1 MINLN
6 IARNHRKVKVIYIL
20 KFMALHKDFPKDPY
34 AILDP
39 NIRWFPADEDLREKG
54 FDKLIPPLVATLR
67 KEVKKWRD
75 KNYDGASETS
85 KSLLNWWFKEEHILY
100 NSDGSTY
107 NFRYYFAQREALE
120 TVVWLY
126 EVAKVKDKYDLIRY
140 NSTGILSPQMFTEE
154 WLRFVIKMATG
165 AGKTKVMS
173 LIVAWA
179 YFHKLYE
186 PQSDL
191 AKNFLLITPNVI
203 VFERIKSD
211 FEGNRIFFSDPILPD
226 NGYQGQNWQDDFQV
240 TVHLQDDL
248 KNISDTGNIFLTNI
262 HRVFEGNVNEATF
275 EDEDTSE
282 YFLGGKPVK
291 KTNDSTVDLGMII
304 RDIDELIVINDEA
317 HHLHDP
323 KSAWVKS
330 IEDIDNRL
338 KQKGTKLSLQLD
350 LTATP
355 KKNDGSIF
363 VQTISDY
370 PLVEAIHQ
378 RIVKQPVVP
387 DGASRGKLKENQSS
401 LFSEKYRDYINLGIE
416 EWRKTYKELEPT
428 GKKSIL
434 FIMTD
439 DTKNCDE
446 VAEYIETSF
455 ADLKGAVLTIHTNK
469 SGEIS
474 ETVSGKNKEELEK
487 LRKQANEIDSLE
499 SPFKVIISVM
509 MLKEGW
515 DVKNVTTIVGLRPYA
530 SDSKIL
536 PEQTLGRGLRRM
548 YFGRDD
554 INEYVSV
561 IGTPAFMDFVE
572 SIKGEGV
579 LLEKRLMGSGSKPI
593 TPMVI
598 EVDKDNPKKDIE
610 KLDIEIPVMS
620 PRIQR
625 EYKNLADLNV
635 STFEINKVKI
645 KSFNEEEKREIVF
658 KDVVDEKTHHT
669 TTLSGDIEPNPQSV
683 IGFFTQATMRE
694 LRLFG
699 CYDVL
704 FGKVKE
710 FIQGYFFDGEINL
723 SDLNVLRNLS
733 EPEYVKLIRD
743 TFKKAINDLTVQDRG
758 DAEIKNYIKIS
769 EARPFVVNDKSYIP
783 NPKKSVFN
791 KIVGDSDFELE
802 FSGFLENCDDVVS
815 YAKNFQ
821 NKEANALRIEY
832 KNSEGFIA
840 TYYPDFF
847 VKLDDKNVY
856 IIETKGREDEDDKL
870 KFERLEKWCE
880 DVNNRQSRIIYK
892 ALYIKQEGYE
902 KDKAKNFNELVRLFS
917 K

>member
-1 MINLN
+1 
-6 IARNHRKVKVIYIL
+6 
-20 KFMALHKDFPKDPY
+20 MALHKDFPKDPY

-39 NIRWFPADEDLREKG
+39 SIRWFPADEVLREKG

-67 KEVKKWRD
+67 KEVREWRNR
-75 KNYDGASETS
+75 KYDGASETS
-85 KSLLNWWFKEEHILY
+85 KALLSWWFKEEHIIY
-100 NSDGSTY
+100 NKDGSSY

-120 TVVWLY
+120 TVIWLY

-140 NSTGILSPQMFTEE
+140 NSTGILSPQMFTED

-173 LIVAWA
+173 LVVAWA
-179 YFHKLYE
+179 YFHRLYE
-186 PQSDL
+186 PDSDL

-203 VFERIKSD
+203 VFERIKND
-211 FEGNRIFFSDPILPD
+211 FAGNRIFFTDPVLPD
-226 NGYQGQNWQDDFQV
+226 NGYQGQNWQDDFQI
-240 TVHLQDDL
+240 TLHLQDDL
-248 KNISDTGNIFLTNI
+248 RGISNTGNIFLTNI
-262 HRVFEGNVNEATF
+262 HRVFESDVNEASE

-282 YFLGGKPVK
+282 YFLGDKPVI
-291 KTNDSTVDLGMII
+291 KTNDSIVDLGMIV
-304 RDIDELIVINDEA
+304 RDIDELIIINDEA

-330 IEDIDNRL
+330 ILDIDNRL

-387 DGASRGKLKENQSS
+387 DEASRGKLKEKQSA
-401 LFSEKYRDYINLGIE
+401 LFSEKYRDFINLGVE
-416 EWRKTYKELEPT
+416 EWKKAYREHKKTN
-428 GKKSIL
+428 KKAIL

-474 ETVSGKNKEELEK
+474 ENVSGKNKDELNI
-487 LRKQANEIDSLE
+487 LRKQANNIDSLD
-499 SPFKVIISVM
+499 SPYKVIVSVM

-548 YFGRDD
+548 YFGRED
-554 INEYVSV
+554 IDEYVSV

-579 LLEKRLMGSGSKPI
+579 LLEKQLMGSGSKPI
-593 TPMVI
+593 TPMVVEI
-598 EVDKDNPKKDIE
+598 DKNNPKKDIE

-625 EYKNLADLNV
+625 EYKNLADLDV
-635 STFEINKVKI
+635 SSFGNKKVKI
-645 KSFNEEEKREIVF
+645 KTFSEQEKREIVF
-658 KDVVDEKTHHT
+658 KDIVDEKVHHT
-669 TTLSGDIEPNPQSV
+669 TILTGDIEPNHQSV
-683 IGFFTQATMRE
+683 IGFFAQAIMRE

-699 CYDVL
+699 CYDIL
-704 FGKVKE
+704 FGKVKD
-710 FIQGYFFDGEINL
+710 FIENYMFDSSVNL
-723 SDLNVLRNLS
+723 SDLNLLRNLS
-733 EPEYVKLIRD
+733 EVEYIKLIKD
-743 TFKKAINDLTVQDRG
+743 IFKKGINELTIRDKG

-769 EARPFVVNDKSYIP
+769 EARPFVVNDKPFFIP
-783 NPKKSVFN
+783 QKSVFN
-791 KIVGDSDFELE
+791 RIVGDSNFELE
-802 FSGFLENCDDVVS
+802 FSAFLEKCDDIIS
-815 YAKNFQ
+815 FAKNFQ

-832 KNSEGFIA
+832 KNAEGFIA
-840 TYYPDFF
+840 NYYPDFF
-847 VKLDDKNVY
+847 VKRDTKTVF
-856 IIETKGREDEDDKL
+856 IIETKGREEEDDKL
-870 KFERLEKWCE
+870 KFSRLVKWCE
-880 DVNNRQSRIIYK
+880 DVNSRQTKMTYK
-892 ALYIKQEGYE
+892 ALYVKQEDFE
-902 KDKAKNFNELVRLFS
+902 KNKAKNFDEIVRLFS

>member
-1 MINLN
+1 
-6 IARNHRKVKVIYIL
+6 
-20 KFMALHKDFPKDPY
+20 MALHKDFPSDPY

-54 FDKLIPPLVATLR
+54 FDKLIPPLVADLR
-67 KEVKKWRD
+67 KKVKEWRD
-75 KNYDGASETS
+75 KNYDGASDTS
-85 KSLLNWWFKEEHILY
+85 KALLNWWFNEEHVLY
-100 NSDGSTY
+100 DRRGVSSH
-107 NFRYYFAQREALE
+107 FRYYFSQREALE

-126 EVAKVKDKYDLIRY
+126 EVAQVKDKYDLIRY
-140 NSTGILSPQMFTEE
+140 NSTGVLSPQMFTEE

-173 LIVAWA
+173 LIIAWA
-179 YFHKLYE
+179 YFHKKYE
-186 PQSDL
+186 KDSVL
-191 AKNFLLITPNVI
+191 SKNFLLITPNVI
-203 VFERIKSD
+203 VFERIKND
-211 FEGNRIFFSDPILPD
+211 FEGLKIFFSDPVLPD
-226 NGYQGQNWQDDFQV
+226 NGYRGQNWQDDFQL
-240 TVHLQDDL
+240 TLHLQDDL
-248 KNISDTGNIFLTNI
+248 RNVSDSGNIFLTNI
-262 HRVFEGNVNEATF
+262 HRVFEGDVKDASLD
-275 EDEDTSE
+275 DEDTSS
-282 YFLGGKPVK
+282 YFLGNKPVT
-291 KTNDSTVDLGMII
+291 KTNDSIVDLGMIV

-317 HHLHDP
+317 HHLHDD

-330 IEDIDNRL
+330 IADIDNRL

-378 RIVKQPVVP
+378 RVVKNPVVP
-387 DGASRGKLKENQSS
+387 DAASRGKLKENQST

-416 EWRKTYKELEPT
+416 EWQKTYEALKPM

-455 ADLKGAVLTIHTNK
+455 KELKGAVLTIHTNK

-474 ETVSGKNKEELEK
+474 ETTSGKNKEELDL
-487 LRKQANEIDSLE
+487 LRKQANEIDSWE
-499 SPFKVIISVM
+499 SPFKVIISVL

-530 SDSKIL
+530 ADSKIL

-548 YFGRDD
+548 FFGRDD
-554 INEYVSV
+554 VEEYVSV

-579 LLEKRLMGSGSKPI
+579 ILEKKSMGTGAKPI
-593 TPMVI
+593 SPMVI

-625 EYKNLADLNV
+625 EYKNLATLDV
-635 STFEINKVKI
+635 SKFGNKKVAVKVF
-645 KSFNEEEKREIVF
+645 SEEEKREIVF
-658 KDVVDEKTHHT
+658 KDVVGEKTHHT
-669 TTLSGDIEPNPQSV
+669 TILSGEIEPDYQSV
-683 IGFFTQATMRE
+683 VGFFAQAIMRE

-699 CYDVL
+699 CYDIL
-704 FGKVKE
+704 FGKVRE
-710 FIQGYFFDGEINL
+710 FVQDHLFDSVVNL
-723 SDLNVLRNLS
+723 SDLNTLRNLS
-733 EPEYVKLIRD
+733 EIEYIRLIKD
-743 TFKKAINDLTVQDRG
+743 SFKKAINDLTVEDKG
-758 DAEIKNYIKIS
+758 DTEIKNYIKIS
-769 EARPFVVNDKSYIP
+769 EARPFVVNDKSYLIP
-783 NPKKSVFN
+783 EKSVFN
-791 KIVGDSDFELE
+791 KIVGDSDFELV
-802 FSGFLENCDDVVS
+802 FSDFLENCDDVVS
-815 YAKNFQ
+815 FAKNFQ
-821 NKEANALRIEY
+821 NKEASALRIEY

-847 VKLDDKNVY
+847 VKKDEKTVY
-856 IIETKGREDEDDKL
+856 IIETKGREEENDKL
-870 KFERLEKWCE
+870 KFERLQKWCE
-880 DVNNRQSRIIYK
+880 DVNNRQNRVVYK
-892 ALYIKQEGYE
+892 ALYIKQEEWE
-902 KDKAKNFNELVRLFS
+902 KDRFKSFDEAVRMFDKS
-917 K
+917 

>member
-1 MINLN
+1 
-6 IARNHRKVKVIYIL
+6 
-20 KFMALHKDFPKDPY
+20 MALHKDFPKDPY
-34 AILDP
+34 AIIDP
-39 NIRWFPADEDLREKG
+39 GIRWFPASEDLRVKG
-54 FDKLIPPLVATLR
+54 FDKLIPPLVADLR
-67 KEVKKWRD
+67 KKVKEWRD
-75 KNYDGASETS
+75 KNYDGATNTS
-85 KSLLNWWFKEEHILY
+85 KALLNWWFKEEHIIY
-100 NSDGSTY
+100 KADGSSY

-140 NSTGILSPQMFTEE
+140 NSTGVLSPQMFTEE

-173 LIVAWA
+173 LLIAWA
-179 YFHKLYE
+179 YFHKKYE
-186 PQSDL
+186 QDSNL

-211 FEGNRIFFSDPILPD
+211 FSDRKIFFDDPVLPD
-226 NGYQGQNWQDDFQV
+226 NGYQGQNWHDDFQV

-248 KNISDTGNIFLTNI
+248 RNVSDTGNIFLTNI
-262 HRVFEGNVNEATF
+262 HRVFEGDVKDASL
-275 EDEDTSE
+275 EDEDKST
-282 YFLGGKPVK
+282 YFLGDKPVT
-291 KTNDSTVDLGMII
+291 KTNDSTVDLGMIV

-323 KSAWVKS
+323 KSAWVSS
-330 IEDIDNRL
+330 ITDIDNRL

-363 VQTISDY
+363 VQVISDY

-378 RIVKQPVVP
+378 RVVKNPVVP
-387 DGASRGKLKENQSS
+387 DAASRGKLKENQSV

-416 EWRKTYKELEPT
+416 EWRKTYETLKPM

-446 VAEYIETSF
+446 VADYIRTSF
-455 ADLKGAVLTIHTNK
+455 KDLDRAVLTIHTNK

-474 ETVSGKNKEELEK
+474 ETVSGKNKEELDI
-487 LRKQANEIDSLE
+487 LRKQANEIDSWE

-530 SDSKIL
+530 ADSKIL

-548 YFGRDD
+548 FFGRDD
-554 INEYVSV
+554 IDEYVSV
-561 IGTPAFMDFVE
+561 VGTPAFMDFVE

-579 LLEKRLMGSGSKPI
+579 ILEKKAMGEGAKPI
-593 TPMVI
+593 APLVI

-625 EYKNLADLNV
+625 EYKNLAGLDV
-635 STFEINKVKI
+635 SKFGNKKLKVRI
-645 KSFNEEEKREIVF
+645 FSEEEKREIVF

-669 TTLSGDIEPNPQSV
+669 TILTGDIDPDYQSV
-683 IGFFTQATMRE
+683 IGFFAQAIMRE

-699 CYDVL
+699 CYDIL
-704 FGKVKE
+704 FGKVRE
-710 FIQGYFFDGEINL
+710 FVQSYLFDQQVNL
-723 SDLNVLRNLS
+723 SDLNILRNL
-733 EPEYVKLIRD
+733 PEVEYIKLIKES
-743 TFKKAINDLTVQDRG
+743 FKKAINDLTVEDKG
-758 DAEIKNYIKIS
+758 DTEIKNYIKIS
-769 EARPFVVNDKSYIP
+769 DARPFVVNDKSYIP

-802 FSGFLENCDDVVS
+802 FAGFLEDCDDVVS

-821 NKEANALRIEY
+821 NKEASALRIEY

-847 VKLDDKNVY
+847 VKKDDKTVY
-856 IIETKGREDEDDKL
+856 IIETKGREEENDKL
-870 KFERLEKWCE
+870 KFERLQKWCE
-880 DVNNRQSRIIYK
+880 DVNKRQTRVVYK
-892 ALYIKQEGYE
+892 ALYIKQDVW
-902 KDKAKNFNELVRLFS
+902 DKNKVKNFEELTSVY

>member
-1 MINLN
+1 
-6 IARNHRKVKVIYIL
+6 
-20 KFMALHKDFPKDPY
+20 MALHKDFPRDPY

-54 FDKLIPPLVATLR
+54 FEKLIPPLVADLR
-67 KEVKKWRD
+67 KKVKEWRD
-75 KNYDGASETS
+75 EQYKGASETS
-85 KSLLNWWFKEEHILY
+85 KSLLNFWFKEEHIIY
-100 NSDGSTY
+100 NKDGSSY

-140 NSTGILSPQMFTEE
+140 NSTGVLSPQMFTEE

-173 LIVAWA
+173 LVIAWA
-179 YFHKLYE
+179 YFHKKYE
-186 PQSDL
+186 EDSKL
-191 AKNFLLITPNVI
+191 SKNFLLITPNVI
-203 VFERIKSD
+203 VFERIKND
-211 FEGNRIFFSDPILPD
+211 FVGLKVFFEDPVLPE
-226 NGYQGQNWQDDFQV
+226 NGYQGQNWHDDFQI
-240 TVHLQDDL
+240 TLHLQDDL
-248 KNISDTGNIFLTNI
+248 RNVSDTGNIFLTNI
-262 HRVFEGNVNEATF
+262 HRVFESDVKNASVD
-275 EDEDTSE
+275 DEDTST
-282 YFLGGKPVK
+282 YFLGDKPVT
-291 KTNDSTVDLGMII
+291 KTNDSTVDLGMIV

-317 HHLHDP
+317 HHLHDE

-330 IEDIDNRL
+330 ITDIDNRL
-338 KQKGTKLSLQLD
+338 KQKGKALSIQID

-378 RIVKQPVVP
+378 RVVKNPVVP
-387 DGASRGKLKENQSS
+387 DSASRGKLKENQST

-416 EWRKTYKELEPT
+416 EWQKVYDQLKPM

-446 VAEYIETSF
+446 VAEYIETNF
-455 ADLKGAVLTIHTNK
+455 KNLKGAVLTIHTNK

-474 ETVSGKNKEELEK
+474 ETVSGKNKEELEL
-487 LRKQANEIDSLE
+487 LRKQANEIDSWE
-499 SPFKVIISVM
+499 SPFKVVISVM

-548 YFGRDD
+548 FFGRDD
-554 INEYVSV
+554 IEEYVSV
-561 IGTPAFMDFVE
+561 VGTPAFMDFVE

-579 LLEKRLMGSGSKPI
+579 IIEKKAMGTGAKPI
-593 TPMVI
+593 APMVI
-598 EVDKDNPKKDIE
+598 EVDKDNPKKDID

-625 EYKNLADLNV
+625 EYKNLANLDV
-635 STFEINKVKI
+635 SSFGNMKVKV
-645 KSFNEEEKREIVF
+645 KTFTEEEKREIIF

-669 TTLSGDIEPNPQSV
+669 TILSGEIDPDYQSV
-683 IGFFTQATMRE
+683 VGFFAQAIMRE
-694 LRLFG
+694 MRLFG
-699 CYDVL
+699 CYDIL
-704 FGKVKE
+704 FGKVRE
-710 FIQGYFFDGEINL
+710 FIQNNMFDQSVNL
-723 SDLNVLRNLS
+723 SDLNTLRNLS
-733 EPEYVKLIRD
+733 EVEYIRIIKES
-743 TFKKAINDLTVQDRG
+743 FKKAINDLTVEDKG
-758 DAEIKNYIKIS
+758 DTEIKNYIKIS
-769 EARPFVVNDKSYIP
+769 EARPFVVNDKSFLIP
-783 NPKKSVFN
+783 QKSVFN
-791 KIVGDSDFELE
+791 KIVGDSNFELE
-802 FSGFLENCDDVVS
+802 FAGFLEKCDDLIS
-815 YAKNFQ
+815 YSKNFQ
-821 NKEANALRIEY
+821 NKEASALRIEY
-832 KNSEGFIA
+832 KNAEGFIA

-847 VKLDDKNVY
+847 VKRDDKTVY
-856 IIETKGREDEDDKL
+856 IIETKGREEDNDKL
-870 KFERLEKWCE
+870 KFERLTKWCE
-880 DVNNRQSRIIYK
+880 DVNSRQTRMTYK
-892 ALYIKQEGYE
+892 ALYIKQETWE
-902 KDKAKNFNELVRLFS
+902 ENKVKNFDEVVRVFN